1 MMFRR
6 LLETLSVFQWVLT
19 FLLMGVFCSLLTGYL
34 LLTRFWPLAALY
46 LAWLTIDR
54 HTPERGGRRSQWVR
68 NWTVWRYMRDYFP
81 ISMVKMADLDP
92 KRNYVFGSHPHG
104 IMCFGTFC
112 NFCTEANGFSGM
124 FPGIT
129 PHLATLSG
137 LFRLPIFRDYLLSGG
152 GCSVSRSSLGHI
164 LSERGAGNAVIIVVG
179 GAAESM
185 AGTPGDH
192 SVLLKDRMGFIRL
205 ALSHGADLVPVY
217 SFGENDVFEQLVFRS
232 GSWMKSLQV
241 TFQKWMGFA
250 PCLFRGRGLLSAR
263 SWGLLP
269 YAKPVMTVVGEPI
282 TVRQSTNP
290 SEEEVSHYHAQYMEA
305 LVRLFNKY
313 KGQYGLSETTQLTI
327 Y

>member
-1 MMFRR
+1 MGDVYQTPACLSIQRVSGE
-6 LLETLSVFQWVLT
+6 LPPLPPAVAEAASILDSEDSSTLGGGGEPAVS
-19 FLLMGVFCSLLTGYL
+19 GRPSSCSEGPGIFCSLLTGYL

-112 NFCTEANGFSGM
+112 NFCTEATSFSRM

-129 PHLATLSG
+129 PHQATLNG

-164 LSERGAGNAVIIVVG
+164 LSERGTGNAVIIVVG

-205 ALSHGADLVPVY
+205 ALRHG
-217 SFGENDVFEQLVFRS
+217 
-232 GSWMKSLQV
+232 
-241 TFQKWMGFA
+241 
-250 PCLFRGRGLLSAR
+250 
-263 SWGLLP
+263 
-269 YAKPVMTVVGEPI
+269 
-282 TVRQSTNP
+282 
-290 SEEEVSHYHAQYMEA
+290 
-305 LVRLFNKY
+305 
-313 KGQYGLSETTQLTI
+313 
-327 Y
+327 